1 MEHTEESNGDTVQ
14 SEGSKLTEADR
25 KAIDDYVK
33 TIAHEVF
40 EVEIGKVCA
49 EWGIR
54 HARAEGDAKIKDMH
68 RRTLQDVTII
78 KEFQT
83 GETYQAQANRIAEQA
98 DKILNYENVM
108 HEQDLK
114 IAELEAEVAHWKDRF
129 EKNSQLLSDA
139 NQRLMNDIIALQ
151 SPSAKDTPDE
161 QSILDAASSF
171 AQLWYPDRPKEQNAC
186 SFGFYDG
193 AEWAIKRQPAAS
205 SVNDAELVELIQE
218 IDLLVDDRGYSGQEF
233 RSEVNRMIREYKAKA
248 ALSRASKQNEK

>member
-1 MEHTEESNGDTVQ
+1 MSDTVQ

-114 IAELEAEVAHWKDRF
+114 ITGLEAEVAVLRRHIK
-129 EKNSQLLSDA
+129 
-139 NQRLMNDIIALQ
+139 RLKALQ

>member
-1 MEHTEESNGDTVQ
+1 MSDTVQ

-114 IAELEAEVAHWKDRF
+114 ITGLEAEVAVLRRHIKEYGNCFD
-129 EKNSQLLSDA
+129 EA
-139 NQRLMNDIIALQ
+139 GALQ